1 MGDNGNRV
9 RVMVFNATFNNISVI
24 SWWSVLLV
32 EETSAGFELITLVVI
47 GNDCIG
53 RCKSIWSQ
61 PGWPLKCSRI
71 KWQTVTYVHTLFVD
85 WRKSRHRTRR
95 SLYKLWE
102 EFITTYTKNTICSW
116 RKVGFNRGTSNRWDK
131 EPGLMATKLLNTCM
145 TVLIIC
151 PNYPIK
157 IQNCSNHPIKIQN
170 CLSQWIKIQNWQIH
184 PIKIQNC
191 PIHPIKMQNS
201 SIHPIKIQN
210 CSIHPIKTQNFSI
223 HPIKIQNCSIHP
235 IKIYD
240 LVSKCNS
247 YVISTKNK
255 KNADGKWIKPHIA
268 TKWLNMS
275 SLLKCRSHPMQIWNL
290 FFWACIH
297 LNNL

>member
-1 MGDNGNRV
+1 MTTTAPV
-9 RVMVFNATFNNISVI
+9 AVS
-24 SWWSVLLV
+24 
-32 EETSAGFELITLVVI
+32 
-47 GNDCIG
+47 NDCIG

-131 EPGLMATKLLNTCM
+131 EPGHMTTKLLNTCM

-151 PNYPIK
+151 PNY
-157 IQNCSNHPIKIQN
+157 PIKIQN

-201 SIHPIKIQN
+201 KLSNSSNQN
-210 CSIHPIKTQNFSI
+210 AEFFNSSNQNTELLNSSNKNIWFSF
-223 HPIKIQNCSIHP
+223 Q
-235 IKIYD
+235 
-240 LVSKCNS
+240 
-247 YVISTKNK
+247 
-255 KNADGKWIKPHIA
+255 
-268 TKWLNMS
+268 M
-275 SLLKCRSHPMQIWNL
+275 
-290 FFWACIH
+290 
-297 LNNL
+297 

>member
-1 MGDNGNRV
+1 MSVTNFIKCTLPWSSIGDNGNRV
-9 RVMVFNATFNNISVI
+9 RVMVFNATFNNILVI

-32 EETSAGFELITLVVI
+32 EETSEGFELITFVVI
-47 GNDCIG
+47 GTDCIGSCKSNHHTIMTTTAPVAVSNDCIG

-85 WRKSRHRTRR
+85 WRKSRLRTRR

-102 EFITTYTKNTICSW
+102 EFITTYTKNTICSR

-157 IQNCSNHPIKIQN
+157 IQNCPNHPIKIQN
-170 CLSQWIKIQNWQIH
+170 CSIHPIKIQNCPSQWINIQNWQIH

-201 SIHPIKIQN
+201 KLSNSFNQN
-210 CSIHPIKTQNFSI
+210 AELYNSSNQNTELLNSSNQNTEFLNSSNQNTWFSF
-223 HPIKIQNCSIHP
+223 Q
-235 IKIYD
+235 
-240 LVSKCNS
+240 
-247 YVISTKNK
+247 
-255 KNADGKWIKPHIA
+255 
-268 TKWLNMS
+268 M
-275 SLLKCRSHPMQIWNL
+275 
-290 FFWACIH
+290 
-297 LNNL
+297 